1 MTAALDQL
9 CSSGTRIC
17 VLKVSQA
24 FIGNDFERT
33 AVTEKARLQPS
44 ERLPTLHRDV
54 DVAWLQFHPQT
65 DSAGRLGSDQR
76 RAAAEKWVMNSLA
89 GIAVVLH
96 RPSHAFDGLLGAV
109 GGFGVLAAAGNAPKR
124 GLFTIAGPMAFRPHC
139 VPARFM
145 LPVVIAAAHHKPFL
159 GPNDLRTDG
168 EAIVYKTSRDS
179 RGV

>member
-9 CSSGTRIC
+9 CSSRTRIC
-17 VLKVSQA
+17 VLEVSQA

-76 RAAAEKWVMNSLA
+76 RAAAEKWVINSDENERREKQELGKITELA
-89 GIAVVLH
+89 H
-96 RPSHAFDGLLGAV
+96 FHDKTP
-109 GGFGVLAAAGNAPKR
+109 
-124 GLFTIAGPMAFRPHC
+124 
-139 VPARFM
+139 
-145 LPVVIAAAHHKPFL
+145 
-159 GPNDLRTDG
+159 
-168 EAIVYKTSRDS
+168 EAL
-179 RGV
+179 

>member
-9 CSSGTRIC
+9 CSSRTRIC

-33 AVTEKARLQPS
+33 AVTEKARRHAR
-44 ERLPTLHRDV
+44 ERLPTLHRDIN
-54 DVAWLQFHPQT
+54 VAWLQFHPQT
-65 DSAGRLGSDQR
+65 DSAGRLGSYQR
-76 RAAAEKWVMNSLA
+76 RAAAEKWVIHCLA
-89 GIAVVLH
+89 GIAVILY

-109 GGFGVLAAAGNAPKR
+109 GGFGVLATAGNAPKR
-124 GLFTIAGPMAFRPHC
+124 GLFAVAGPMTFGPYS

-145 LPVVIAAAHHKPFL
+145 LPVIISSAHHKPFL